1 MTTKKKAFKVIYNLI
16 VDGVLAEKEAYNLI
30 EGIFDRE
37 VMQIPVPVPT
47 QVDLDQDN
55 QQEQIQ
61 QIEVAGFR
69 LSE

>member
-1 MTTKKKAFKVIYNLI
+1 MTTKKKSFKVVYNLI

-47 QVDLDQDN
+47 IEEEN
-55 QQEQIQ
+55 PQESGNNKEEITVKGFG
-61 QIEVAGFR
+61 IE
-69 LSE
+69 